1 MINFFGAS
9 SIILKNI
16 SQYCCMYS
24 NRIYI
29 EKFYCT
35 YILSITSVTS
45 YPQCHQAHRD
55 THILYMSNLRLIS
68 IQSTAAYAGPGPSVL
83 VRFLKYVH
91 TTDDLTYKNRCCL
104 VSGQLDVQ

>member
-1 MINFFGAS
+1 
-9 SIILKNI
+9 
-16 SQYCCMYS
+16 MYN

-35 YILSITSVTS
+35 YILRITSVST
-45 YPQCHQAHRD
+45 R
-55 THILYMSNLRLIS
+55 LLRLEPDNHTLNILTSGCIS
-68 IQSTAAYAGPGPSVL
+68 IQAAPAVPGPSVS

-104 VSGQLDVQ
+104 VS

>member
-1 MINFFGAS
+1 
-9 SIILKNI
+9 
-16 SQYCCMYS
+16 MYN

-35 YILSITSVTS
+35 YILCITSVTS
-45 YPQCHQAHRD
+45 YPPCDQAHRD
-55 THILYMSNLRLIS
+55 THILYMSNLRSVS

-83 VRFLKYVH
+83 VCFPKYVH

-104 VSGQLDVQ
+104 VS

>member
-1 MINFFGAS
+1 MGVSA
-9 SIILKNI
+9 IILKNI
-16 SQYCCMYS
+16 SQYCHMYN

-35 YILSITSVTS
+35 YILRITSVTT
-45 YPQCHQAHRD
+45 YPLCLRLETD
-55 THILYMSNLRLIS
+55 THVLNILTSGAFS
-68 IQSTAAYAGPGPSVL
+68 IQAAAAVPGPSVS

-104 VSGQLDVQ
+104 VS